1 MIPSRIRRPNPYCS
15 RPSTMAANGSLAD
28 AGNLTAPCRE
38 GGLRHIGH
46 GGRKLC
52 RTSVV
57 LSRNLAAFSVAA
69 AGLGLVACSTT
80 GGRTSASTVP
90 SSSHPATS
98 VSAEATH
105 SAPIASAGT
114 QPAPADAAPCAD
126 ESSWGTD
133 PQDGGRAMTLAPLYL
148 VRAGRHD
155 CYDRVVFDL
164 NGPADVG
171 YTARYVPVVRAEGS
185 GAPVPVEGRAAL
197 QVVVRGPI
205 YGTDN
210 QGHRPWRQ
218 PPAVGQ
224 DFVAPANV
232 AGWGALAE
240 VSFAGSFEGQT
251 TFAVGVRGEH
261 PFRIWTRSEQHYQ
274 HVVLDIANRDRL

>member
-1 MIPSRIRRPNPYCS
+1 MIPSRIRRPYPDCS
-15 RPSTMAANGSLAD
+15 RPSIMAANGSLTD
-28 AGNLTAPCRE
+28 AGILTSPCRE
-38 GGLRHIGH
+38 GGIRQIGH
-46 GGRKLC
+46 GGRKVC

-57 LSRNLAAFSVAA
+57 LSRNLAALSVAA

-90 SSSHPATS
+90 SPSHPATS
-98 VSAEATH
+98 ASAEATH

-133 PQDGGRAMTLAPLYL
+133 QQDGGTAMTLAALYL
-148 VRAGRHD
+148 VRAGRHE

-171 YTARYVPVVRAEGS
+171 YTARYVPVVRAEAS
-185 GAPVPVEGRAAL
+185 GAPVPVKGRAAL

-210 QGHRPWRQ
+210 QGHQPWRQ

-224 DFVAPANV
+224 DFIAPANV

-261 PFRIWTRSEQHYQ
+261 PFRIWTRSEQNDQ
-274 HVVLDIANRDRL
+274 HVILDIAHQDPL